1 MKKIFFIL
9 LICITSY
16 TYAQNLAFNRVIDT
30 VLVLEIGANVTNIST
45 KHLGATISP
54 PNGKVWKINNILV
67 DPGKIVQQNSSN
79 IFDCFFCDEPSQ
91 DRQDARFGVDIFDG
105 TNSIDIIIRQPD
117 ISSTVDHTDSWSNG
131 YISYPLWINSNSSI
145 RTFMIQTLEAQQGNG
160 LFDICVR
167 NVLSKAYV
175 SIIEFNAE

>member
-30 VLVLEIGANVTNIST
+30 VLVLEIGSNVTNIST
-45 KHLGATISP
+45 KQLGATISP
-54 PNGKVWKINNILV
+54 PNGKVWKINNILIEA
-67 DPGKIVQQNSSN
+67 GKIHQQNSSN
-79 IFDCFFCDEPSQ
+79 IYDCFFCDDPTV
-91 DRQDARFGVDIFDG
+91 DRADARFGIDIFDG
-105 TNSIDIIIRQPD
+105 TNSIDIIISSPY
-117 ISSTVDHTDSWSNG
+117 ISATVNHFPSTANTN
-131 YISYPLWINSNSSI
+131 ISYPLWINSGSSL
-145 RTFMIQTLEAQQGNG
+145 RTFMIQTIEAHDSNG

-175 SIIEFNAE
+175 SIIEFNNE